1 MVTTKPPQTLELRN
15 LAADPADEWQRLLKF
30 VNLTRADWSAMAES
44 VETLLT
50 RAPELVIGTYDYL
63 LSVPATAAILGW
75 EQGADEAHLAE
86 RRRFFAIW
94 VARTLGMDTSDEFAH
109 YLFRAGKFHAGHGP
123 RNIHTP
129 PAYIT
134 GSIGLVNAA
143 FSQYMQEANLS
154 AKVIAGAS
162 AGWNKYLM
170 VQLHLMMLGY
180 TVARELDSGDLSI
193 EVTLYGRLRNLAN
206 RQTIEVHIT
215 KDATAKDLLHKFFSY
230 YPQIRDDALDLAWH
244 SKEELDS
251 LWLVPYPVYTPKKG
265 WRMLING
272 HNLSFNGGFDTQLH
286 VDDKIS
292 IFPPGR

>member
-1 MVTTKPPQTLELRN
+1 MITTKPPQTLELHN

-30 VNLTRADWSAMAES
+30 VNLTRADWSVMAES

-63 LSVPATAAILGW
+63 LSVPETAAILGW

-86 RRRFFAIW
+86 RRRFFAVWI
-94 VARTLGMDTSDEFAH
+94 ARTLGMDTSDEFAH

-123 RNIHTP
+123 RQIHTP
-129 PAYIT
+129 PAYII

-143 FSQYMQEANLS
+143 FSQYMQEANLP
-154 AKVIAGAS
+154 ANVVAGAS

-170 VQLHLMMLGY
+170 VQLHLMQLGY
-180 TVARELDSGDLSI
+180 DVARELDSGDVSI
-193 EVTLYGRLRNLAN
+193 EVTLFGRLRDMAG
-206 RQTIEVHIT
+206 RQTMQVHVT
-215 KDATAKDLLHKFFSY
+215 KDATAQSLLHKFFSY
-230 YPQIRDDALDLAWH
+230 YPKVRADALDVAWH
-244 SKEELDS
+244 SEEELNS
-251 LWLVPYPVYTPKKG
+251 LWLVPYPIYTPKKG

-272 HNLSFNGGFDTQLH
+272 HNLAFNGGFDTHLQAH
-286 VDDKIS
+286 DKIS